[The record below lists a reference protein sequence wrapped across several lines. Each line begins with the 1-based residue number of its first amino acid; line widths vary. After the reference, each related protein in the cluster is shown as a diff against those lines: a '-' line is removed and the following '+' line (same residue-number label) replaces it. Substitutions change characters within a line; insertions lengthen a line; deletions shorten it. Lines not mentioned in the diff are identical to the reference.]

1 MKCTEKMKKKEKK
14 DLYIYMKCTG
24 KMKKKKKIET
34 HQNFNYHTTNTIKK
48 SRLEESNNDDFSS
61 LHLLPKAIESPA
73 TFERQVYPTWVT
85 VGGDV
90 FGIIVFVSSRYF

>member
-1 MKCTEKMKKKEKK
+1 MYRKDEKKRKKRFIYIYEMYRKDEKEKK
-14 DLYIYMKCTG
+14 KF
-24 KMKKKKKIET
+24 ET

>member
-1 MKCTEKMKKKEKK
+1 MKKKKK
-14 DLYIYMKCTG
+14 KIYIYIWNVQERWKR
-24 KMKKKKKIET
+24 KKKIET

>member
-1 MKCTEKMKKKEKK
+1 
-14 DLYIYMKCTG
+14 
-24 KMKKKKKIET
+24 MKKKKKKIYIYIWNVQERWKRKKKFET